1 MFESSKNDLA
11 QQVLFTERIRTLL
24 FLSMMND
31 IPISI
36 LYYPNGG
43 TISNAIVETGIVGCV
58 NTGHMS
64 NPFWK
69 RTISGNFYF
78 NTDKDRW
85 FEIRKIL
92 SVSFTN
98 LIETDPVAFLEH
110 KDTLNRT
117 QHLGPVIPSTGR
129 RKFDIEFDD
138 DNDSKFYLI
147 LSYLQ
152 PFHLIKKDKKAY

>member
-36 LYYPNGG
+36 LYFPDGG
-43 TISNAIVETGIVGCV
+43 KISQAIVITGIVGCV

-69 RTISGNFYF
+69 RSISGSFYF

-85 FEIRKIL
+85 FEICKIYA
-92 SVSFTN
+92 VSFTN
-98 LIETDPVAFLEH
+98 LIEIDPVAFVKH
-110 KDTLNRT
+110 KDILNRT
-117 QHLGPVIPSTGR
+117 QHLGPVMPNTGR
-129 RKFDIEFDD
+129 RKFHIEIDD
-138 DNDSKFYLI
+138 DNDSKFYRI
-147 LSYLQ
+147 LSSTLSS
-152 PFHLIKKDKKAY
+152 